1 MINPLPDLV
10 SISQLWGLYQIG
22 GRSLFIAQH
31 QQEYPVTTMCQVLE
45 VSVSGYY
52 AWKQRAASARM
63 RQVHEATHQ
72 VYGSRRIRAELAEQ
86 GSSCGRKRVVRLM
99 RQHGLE
105 ARRRHRTVTTDSQHS
120 DPVAPN
126 LLDRDFSAVAPNTK
140 WVTDITGVWTAEGW
154 LFVAVVLDLFSRLVV
169 GWAMAAHRD
178 AQLVEQA
185 LQMALL
191 RRHPAAGLLHHSDR
205 GSQYTSG
212 LYQSLLAQIGVQVSM
227 SGKGD
232 CYDNATMESFF
243 SSLKGEWT
251 DWDAYQTR
259 QEAQL
264 SIFEY
269 IEVFYNRQRR
279 HSTLGYLSPV
289 IYEQRFSR

>member
-1 MINPLPDLV
+1 MKYRFLRE
-10 SISQLWGLYQIG
+10 Y
-22 GRSLFIAQH
+22 
-31 QQEYPVTTMCQVLE
+31 QQEYPVKTMCQMLD

-52 AWKQRAASARM
+52 AWKQRPASARQIADEQLSIRI

-72 VYGSRRIRAELAEQ
+72 IYGSRRIRAELAEQ
-86 GSSCGRKRVVRLM
+86 GNSCGRKRVVRLM
-99 RQHGLE
+99 RQNSLQ
-105 ARRRHRTVTTDSQHS
+105 ARRRRHRTVTTDSQHS

-126 LLDRDFSAVAPNTK
+126 LLDRDFSAPAPNAK

-154 LFVAVVLDLFSRLVV
+154 LYVVVVLDLFSRLVV

-178 AQLVEQA
+178 AELVEPA

-212 LYQSLLAQIGVQVSM
+212 LYQSLLAQFGVQVSM

-232 CYDNATMESFF
+232 CYDNAAMESFF

-251 DWDAYQTR
+251 DWHAYHTR

-269 IEVFYNRQRR
+269 IEVFSNRQRR

-289 IYEQRFSR
+289 IYEQQHNG

>member
-1 MINPLPDLV
+1 MK
-10 SISQLWGLYQIG
+10 YQVM
-22 GRSLFIAQH
+22 A
-31 QQEYPVTTMCQVLE
+31 QQEGAYPVKLMCRTLG
-45 VSVSGYY
+45 VSESGYY
-52 AWKQRAASARM
+52 AWKRRPLSQRAQADEDLVHRIRQAHQAS
-63 RQVHEATHQ
+63 HQ
-72 VYGSRRIRAELAEQ
+72 IYGSRRIQAELAEQ
-86 GSSCGRKRVVRLM
+86 GVACSRKRIVRLM
-99 RQHGLE
+99 QREGIRSRKH
-105 ARRRHRTVTTDSQHS
+105 RRHTVTTDSQHS

-126 LLDRDFSAVAPNTK
+126 LLNRDFSAEAANTK

-154 LFVAVVLDLFSRLVV
+154 LYVAVVLDLFSRLVV

-178 AQLVEQA
+178 GVLVEQA
-185 LQMALL
+185 LHMAFV
-191 RRHPAAGLLHHSDR
+191 RRHPEAGLLHHSDR

-212 LYQSLLAQIGVQVSM
+212 SYQTLLAQRGIQVSM

-232 CYDNATMESFF
+232 CYDNAAMESFF

-251 DWDAYQTR
+251 DWYTYQTR

-279 HSTLGYLSPV
+279 HSTLGYLSPARF
-289 IYEQRFSR
+289 EQQFNG

>member
-1 MINPLPDLV
+1 MK
-10 SISQLWGLYQIG
+10 Y
-22 GRSLFIAQH
+22 RFIREH
-31 QQEYPVTTMCQVLE
+31 QQEYPVTTMCQVLD

-52 AWKQRAASARM
+52 AWKQRPVSARQIADEQLSIHI

-72 VYGSRRIRAELAEQ
+72 IYGSRRIRAELAEQ

-99 RQHGLE
+99 RQQGLK
-105 ARRRHRTVTTDSQHS
+105 ARRRRHRTVTTDSQHS

-126 LLDRDFSAVAPNTK
+126 LLDREFSAPAPNAK

-154 LFVAVVLDLFSRLVV
+154 LYVAVVLDLFSRLVV

-178 AQLVEQA
+178 AELVEQA
-185 LQMALL
+185 LSMALM
-191 RRHPAAGLLHHSDR
+191 RRHPQAGLLHHSDR

-212 LYQSLLAQIGVQVSM
+212 SYQALLAQRGIQVSM

-232 CYDNATMESFF
+232 CYDNAAMESFF

-251 DWDAYQTR
+251 DWHPYQTR

-289 IYEQRFSR
+289 IYEQRLNG

>member
-1 MINPLPDLV
+1 M
-10 SISQLWGLYQIG
+10 
-22 GRSLFIAQH
+22 
-31 QQEYPVTTMCQVLE
+31 
-45 VSVSGYY
+45 
-52 AWKQRAASARM
+52 
-63 RQVHEATHQ
+63 
-72 VYGSRRIRAELAEQ
+72 
-86 GSSCGRKRVVRLM
+86 
-99 RQHGLE
+99 
-105 ARRRHRTVTTDSQHS
+105 
-120 DPVAPN
+120 APN
-126 LLDRDFSAVAPNTK
+126 LLKRDFSAEAANTK

-154 LFVAVVLDLFSRLVV
+154 LYVAVVLDLFSRLVV

-178 AQLVEQA
+178 AELVEQS
-185 LQMALL
+185 LHMALL

-212 LYQSLLAQIGVQVSM
+212 SYQALLAQMGIQVSM

-232 CYDNATMESFF
+232 CYDNAAMESFF

-251 DWDAYQTR
+251 DWHTYQTR

-264 SIFEY
+264 STFEY

-289 IYEQRFSR
+289 MYEQQFNG

>member
-1 MINPLPDLV
+1 MK
-10 SISQLWGLYQIG
+10 Y
-22 GRSLFIAQH
+22 RFIAQH

-45 VSVSGYY
+45 VSVSGCYT
-52 AWKQRAASARM
+52 WKQRPTSARQMADERLSAHM

-72 VYGSRRIRAELAEQ
+72 IYGSRRIRAELAEQ

-99 RQHGLE
+99 RQHGLK
-105 ARRRHRTVTTDSQHS
+105 ARRRRHRTVTTDSQHS

-126 LLDRDFSAVAPNTK
+126 LLDRDFSAPAPNSK

-154 LFVAVVLDLFSRLVV
+154 LYVAVVLDLFSRLVV

-178 AQLVEQA
+178 AGLVEQA
-185 LQMALL
+185 LHMALV
-191 RRHPAAGLLHHSDR
+191 RRHPAVGLLHHSDR

-212 LYQSLLAQIGVQVSM
+212 SYQTLLAQAGIAVSM

-232 CYDNATMESFF
+232 CYDNAAMESFF

-251 DWDAYQTR
+251 DWHTYQTR

-279 HSTLGYLSPV
+279 HSTLGYRSPV
-289 IYEQRFSR
+289 IYEQQCNG

>member
-1 MINPLPDLV
+1 MK
-10 SISQLWGLYQIG
+10 YH
-22 GRSLFIAQH
+22 FIVQH
-31 QQEYPVTTMCQVLE
+31 QQEYPVALMCQVLE

-52 AWKQRAASARM
+52 AWKQRPVSARQRADEQLSVRI
-63 RQVHEATHQ
+63 RQVHEASHQ
-72 VYGSRRIRAELAEQ
+72 IYGSRRIRAELAEQ

-99 RQHGLE
+99 RQHGLK
-105 ARRRHRTVTTDSQHS
+105 ARRRRHRPSTTDSQHS

-126 LLDRDFSAVAPNTK
+126 LLNREFSAPAPNTK
-140 WVTDITGVWTAEGW
+140 WLTDITGVWTAEGW
-154 LFVAVVLDLFSRLVV
+154 LYVAVVLDLFSRLVI

-178 AQLVEQA
+178 AELVEQA
-185 LQMALL
+185 LHMALA
-191 RRHPAAGLLHHSDR
+191 RRHPEAGLLHHSDR

-212 LYQSLLAQIGVQVSM
+212 SYQTLLAQADIVVSM

-232 CYDNATMESFF
+232 CYDNAAMGSFF

-251 DWDAYQTR
+251 DWHPYQTR

-279 HSTLGYLSPV
+279 HSTLGYRSPA
-289 IYEQRFSR
+289 IYEQQFNG

>member
-1 MINPLPDLV
+1 MK
-10 SISQLWGLYQIG
+10 YQV
-22 GRSLFIAQH
+22 IARYAH
-31 QQEYPVTTMCQVLE
+31 EYPVKLMCQTLE
-45 VSVSGYY
+45 VSESGYY
-52 AWKQRAASARM
+52 AWKRRPLSQHAQADEVLASHI
-63 RQVHEATHQ
+63 QQEHQ
-72 VYGSRRIRAELAEQ
+72 ASHQIYGSRRIHAELAEQ
-86 GSSCGRKRVVRLM
+86 CVACSRKRVVRLM
-99 RQHGLE
+99 QQQGIR
-105 ARRRHRTVTTDSQHS
+105 ARRRRRHTVTTDSQHS

-126 LLDRDFSAVAPNTK
+126 LLNREFSAQAPNAK

-154 LFVAVVLDLFSRLVV
+154 LYVAVVLDLFSRLVV

-178 AQLVEQA
+178 ADLVELA
-185 LQMALL
+185 LQMALV
-191 RRHPAAGLLHHSDR
+191 RRHPEAGLLHHSDR

-212 LYQSLLAQIGVQVSM
+212 SYQALLREMGIQVSM

-232 CYDNATMESFF
+232 CYDNAAMESFF

-251 DWDAYQTR
+251 DWHTYQTR

-279 HSTLGYLSPV
+279 HSTLGYRSPAT
-289 IYEQRFSR
+289 YEQQYNG

>member
-1 MINPLPDLV
+1 MK
-10 SISQLWGLYQIG
+10 YH
-22 GRSLFIAQH
+22 FIREH

-52 AWKQRAASARM
+52 AWKQRPPSARQIADERLSVRI

-72 VYGSRRIRAELAEQ
+72 IYGSRRIRAELAEQ
-86 GSSCGRKRVVRLM
+86 GNSCGRKRVVRLM
-99 RQHGLE
+99 RQHGLK
-105 ARRRHRTVTTDSQHS
+105 ARHRRHRTVTTDSQHS

-126 LLDRDFSAVAPNTK
+126 LLDRDFSAPAPNSK

-154 LFVAVVLDLFSRLVV
+154 LYVAVVLDLFSRLVV

-178 AQLVEQA
+178 AELVEQA
-185 LQMALL
+185 LHMALG

-212 LYQSLLAQIGVQVSM
+212 AYQSLLAQIGIQVSM

-232 CYDNATMESFF
+232 CYDNAAMESFF

-251 DWDAYQTR
+251 DWHTYQTR

-279 HSTLGYLSPV
+279 HSTLGYQSPAT
-289 IYEQRFSR
+289 YEQQYNG

>member
-1 MINPLPDLV
+1 MKYD
-10 SISQLWGLYQIG
+10 
-22 GRSLFIAQH
+22 FIARH
-31 QQEYPVTTMCQVLE
+31 HQEYPVTTMCQVLE

-52 AWKQRAASARM
+52 AWKQRSKSTRQLADERLSACIQ
-63 RQVHEATHQ
+63 QVHEATHQ
-72 VYGSRRIRAELAEQ
+72 IYGSRRIRAELAEQ

-99 RQHGLE
+99 RKLGLK
-105 ARRRHRTVTTDSQHS
+105 ARQRRHRTVTTDSQHR

-126 LLDRDFSAVAPNTK
+126 LLDRDFSALAPNTK
-140 WVTDITGVWTAEGW
+140 WVTDITGVWTAQGW
-154 LFVAVVLDLFSRLVV
+154 LYVAIVLDLFSRFVV

-178 AQLVEQA
+178 TELVEQA

-212 LYQSLLAQIGVQVSM
+212 AYQSLLGQFGVQVSM

-232 CYDNATMESFF
+232 CYDNAAMESFI

-251 DWDAYQTR
+251 DWHAYQTR
-259 QEAQL
+259 QEAEL

-289 IYEQRFSR
+289 IYEQHNSG

>member
-1 MINPLPDLV
+1 MKYD
-10 SISQLWGLYQIG
+10 
-22 GRSLFIAQH
+22 FIARH
-31 QQEYPVTTMCQVLE
+31 HQEYPVTTMCQVLE

-52 AWKQRAASARM
+52 AWKQRSKSARQLADE
-63 RQVHEATHQ
+63 RLSACIQQVHEATHQ
-72 VYGSRRIRAELAEQ
+72 IYGSRRIRAELAEQ

-99 RQHGLE
+99 RKLGLK
-105 ARRRHRTVTTDSQHS
+105 ARQRRHRTVTTDSQHS

-126 LLDRDFSAVAPNTK
+126 LLDRDFSALAPNTK
-140 WVTDITGVWTAEGW
+140 WVTDITGVWTVQGW
-154 LFVAVVLDLFSRLVV
+154 LYVAIVLDLFSRLVV

-178 AQLVEQA
+178 TELVEQA

-191 RRHPAAGLLHHSDR
+191 RRHPAAGLVHHSDR

-212 LYQSLLAQIGVQVSM
+212 AYQSLLGQFGVQVSM

-232 CYDNATMESFF
+232 CYDNAAMESFI

-251 DWDAYQTR
+251 DWHAYQTR
-259 QEAQL
+259 QEAEL

-289 IYEQRFSR
+289 IYEQHNNG